1 MGLALTQIETICAS
15 KSSTATFQPIIA
27 HYLALNILYH
37 TLSGNIRDAH
47 SSARKA
53 NRMANVMS
61 DDLTIPVSTYIVK
74 LRPRDEPLNKQL
86 AKINIQEEGTEYA
99 DVIKVRWLSKTS
111 IQAIHCLISG
121 ISYLQDTSSTKA
133 KDYFELGIATITG
146 ESRQQT
152 I

>member
-1 MGLALTQIETICAS
+1 MAWNKIKDMGLALAQIETICAS

-27 HYLALNILYH
+27 HYQALNILYH

-74 LRPRDEPLNKQL
+74 LRSRDEPLNKQPL
-86 AKINIQEEGTEYA
+86 PRSTYRR
-99 DVIKVRWLSKTS
+99 KVPNMQMSLRSDGSRKQVFRPYIVSYPEFHISKTR
-111 IQAIHCLISG
+111 HLP
-121 ISYLQDTSSTKA
+121 KPR
-133 KDYFELGIATITG
+133 TIL
-146 ESRQQT
+146 S
-152 I
+152 